1 MAQGRIG
8 NQLRK
13 EIMRD
18 STITSNLSQL
28 YKNEIPDDAADPAA
42 KWQRISG
49 TRDETLEGASGYSTA
64 RIQID
69 VYAKRDNTAQQIAE
83 DIRKKFNTWTNRE
96 VGWDPG
102 VLVHRVRVDGP
113 RDEQTD
119 INTDQYRRRMDLIID
134 YQEEL

>member
-1 MAQGRIG
+1 MSTGKIG
-8 NQLRK
+8 NMLKK

-18 STITSNLSQL
+18 STITSNLTQL
-28 YKNEIPDDAADPAA
+28 YQSRIPDDASDPAA

-69 VYAKRDNTAQQIAE
+69 VYADRHNEAQTIAE
-83 DIRKKFNTWTNRE
+83 DIRKKFNQWTNRQM
-96 VGWDPG
+96 GWNPG

-119 INTDQYRRRMDLIID
+119 INTDQRRRRLDLIID
-134 YQEEL
+134 YREDL